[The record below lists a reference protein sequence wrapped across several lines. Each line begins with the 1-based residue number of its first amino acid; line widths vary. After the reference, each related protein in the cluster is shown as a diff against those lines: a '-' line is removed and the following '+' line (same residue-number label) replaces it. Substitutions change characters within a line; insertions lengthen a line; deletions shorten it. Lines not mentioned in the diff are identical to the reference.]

1 MARKVETTLVDD
13 MTGDAADETVRFS
26 LDGVEFEIDLSANN
40 AGVLRDIL
48 ADYANAGRK
57 VGKPAAVSKAVAS
70 GVTRSSMR
78 IHATPLAVRNVSLD
92 SPGLSANAARTTR
105 GSNPRPDT
113 YPSVCE
119 SGPLSMSPP

>member
-13 MTGDAADETVRFS
+13 MTGDAADETVHFG

-57 VGKPAAVSKAVAS
+57 VGRRTAVSNIRS
-70 GVTRSSMR
+70 G
-78 IHATPLAVRNVSLD
+78 
-92 SPGLSANAARTTR
+92 
-105 GSNPRPDT
+105 
-113 YPSVCE
+113 PSVTPRE
-119 SGPLSMSPP
+119 NRERTAAIRAWAREAGRQVSDRGRISAEVAKAFEDAHRELVAVG

>member
-13 MTGDAADETVRFS
+13 MTGDAADETVSFG

-57 VGKPAAVSKAVAS
+57 VGK
-70 GVTRSSMR
+70 
-78 IHATPLAVRNVSLD
+78 
-92 SPGLSANAARTTR
+92 RTA
-105 GSNPRPDT
+105 GSNGR
-113 YPSVCE
+113 
-119 SGPLSMSPP
+119 SGPSATSRGNREQTAAIRAWAREAGRQVSDRGRISAEVVKAFEDAHRGLTAVG

>member
-57 VGKPAAVSKAVAS
+57 VGKPAAVSN
-70 GVTRSSMR
+70 GRSRPS
-78 IHATPLAVRNVSLD
+78 ATPAGIVSTPLRSAHGPAKLAGRCRTVVG
-92 SPGLSANAARTTR
+92 SPLT
-105 GSNPRPDT
+105 
-113 YPSVCE
+113 
-119 SGPLSMSPP
+119 

>member
-13 MTGDAADETVRFS
+13 MTGEAADETVRFG

-57 VGKPAAVSKAVAS
+57 VGKRTEVLNGRSGPSATPRGNREHTAAIRAWAREAGRQVSDRGRISADIVKEFEEAHRGLAAV
-70 GVTRSSMR
+70 G
-78 IHATPLAVRNVSLD
+78 
-92 SPGLSANAARTTR
+92 
-105 GSNPRPDT
+105 
-113 YPSVCE
+113 
-119 SGPLSMSPP
+119 

>member
-13 MTGDAADETVRFS
+13 ITGDAADETVSFG

-57 VGKPAAVSKAVAS
+57 VGKRTDMLNGRSRPSVTPRGNREHTAAIRAWAREAGHQVSDRGRISADIAKAFEEAQRGLAAV
-70 GVTRSSMR
+70 G
-78 IHATPLAVRNVSLD
+78 
-92 SPGLSANAARTTR
+92 
-105 GSNPRPDT
+105 
-113 YPSVCE
+113 
-119 SGPLSMSPP
+119 

>member
-13 MTGDAADETVRFS
+13 MTGEAADETVSFS

-57 VGKPAAVSKAVAS
+57 VGKPAVSN
-70 GVTRSSMR
+70 GRSRPS
-78 IHATPLAVRNVSLD
+78 ATPRANREQTAAIRAWAREAGRQVSD
-92 SPGLSANAARTTR
+92 RGRISAEVAKAFEDAHRGPAAAA
-105 GSNPRPDT
+105 G
-113 YPSVCE
+113 
-119 SGPLSMSPP
+119 

>member
-13 MTGDAADETVRFS
+13 MTGDAADETVSFS

-57 VGKPAAVSKAVAS
+57 PSKRTAVSN
-70 GVTRSSMR
+70 TRSRPS
-78 IHATPLAVRNVSLD
+78 ATPRGNREQTAAIRAWAREAGHQVSERGRISAEIAKAFQDAHRGLA
-92 SPGLSANAARTTR
+92 AA
-105 GSNPRPDT
+105 G
-113 YPSVCE
+113 
-119 SGPLSMSPP
+119 

>member
-13 MTGDAADETVRFS
+13 MTGDAADETVSFG

-57 VGKPAAVSKAVAS
+57 VGKRTACRTLVPVRPQHPARIVNRPL
-70 GVTRSSMR
+70 RSA
-78 IHATPLAVRNVSLD
+78 HGPAKL
-92 SPGLSANAARTTR
+92 AARCRT
-105 GSNPRPDT
+105 
-113 YPSVCE
+113 VAE
-119 SGPLSMSPP
+119 SPLR